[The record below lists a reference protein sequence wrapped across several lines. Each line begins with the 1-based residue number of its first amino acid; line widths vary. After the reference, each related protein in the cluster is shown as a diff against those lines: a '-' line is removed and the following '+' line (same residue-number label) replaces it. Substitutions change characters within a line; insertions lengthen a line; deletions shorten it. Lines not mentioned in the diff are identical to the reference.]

1 LAKLGKLLVGSSLS
15 SSREAIV
22 QDGESLARM
31 YTAAAAAAFWRREP
45 DARGMDGVVLEE
57 DDAHAAVE
65 ALRGL
70 ALLAPLQGE
79 RAQVAAFN
87 IAALL
92 LPFIADWPPHRIS
105 AAHWA
110 ASRLQLNMQTG
121 ALAPIHTAYHS
132 LRLPFGVSH
141 ALLACVPRVFGTHH
155 TGGSEEGRERGGS
168 ERDRLEAFVQEEEEA
183 LPITV
188 DVLRAEIPFKSE
200 QLVTREGV
208 RVDERRETC
217 WMADAGVGGV

>member
-1 LAKLGKLLVGSSLS
+1 M
-15 SSREAIV
+15 
-22 QDGESLARM
+22 QDGESLARI

-79 RAQVAAFN
+79 RAHEAAFN

-121 ALAPIHTAYHS
+121 TLAPIHAAYQS

-141 ALLACVPRVFGTHH
+141 ALLACVPRVFGTHR
-155 TGGSEEGRERGGS
+155 TGGSGDGSEGGGSPCVRMWKGGRGGVS
-168 ERDRLEAFVQEEEEA
+168 R
-183 LPITV
+183 
-188 DVLRAEIPFKSE
+188 S
-200 QLVTREGV
+200 
-208 RVDERRETC
+208 
-217 WMADAGVGGV
+217 VGGDIYRDPLS